1 MGAKAATFASA
12 KHLSSWV
19 GTCPGEEESAGVNSS
34 PRSAKGNRQMRRI
47 LNQAANA
54 AVKHK
59 GSMIAGIDVHKKKL
73 AVVVPP
79 PFSTSCAPATA
90 PSLAPNPSPPSG
102 WVEDLHLRAVEHARH
117 TTKSPMST
125 GLGCVRARPRF
136 HFPVPFRFDVCRL
149 LLALSLT
156 RNARVLVPV
165 RAVSPQDL
173 LAVSDSRTELQ
184 LGFRPQLK
192 S

>member
-125 GLGCVRARPRF
+125 GLGCVRARPDF
-136 HFPVPFRFDVCRL
+136 TSQCL
-149 LLALSLT
+149 LGLSLPAVASAVAHPQRPGPRPCT
-156 RNARVLVPV
+156 R
-165 RAVSPQDL
+165 S
-173 LAVSDSRTELQ
+173 LAAGPACSQ
-184 LGFRPQLK
+184 
-192 S
+192 